1 MASDILNKSL
11 QNSPEY
17 MSLVRASTRNDFL
30 YDVSPSPAPNAFTNV
45 RIQSRQVPAFNT
57 DLEFMIPRSGLL
69 QIAYLKI
76 RLSGVVNQVTSFVAG
91 GGIYLINE
99 KVDLVTK
106 SLVLERNYTNMI
118 MKRINGMS
126 TENRDAYLTASKSGI
141 ALLTNNDLSVSDEGQ
156 IFIPLFFTA
165 FENPN
170 VFIDTRFWENLVIK
184 FKTCVS
190 IDSILSNV
198 GAVNNPGIVS
208 AELCC
213 SYRNPIQYAYE
224 KLQNENFSLVA
235 PLSLLWS
242 NQEKETPFPISTN
255 GNNNQTIKST
265 MKLSVKKLVHS
276 TTLILSKSTALGG
289 DFISIKH
296 IKLSA
301 QGTTLFEAD
310 GLELQ
315 VMLSRSYNRFIT
327 RVDTSGTNDNI
338 YTIYYG
344 LSDSL
349 IENSGAVGFSS
360 INDPELEITATY
372 PEYGN
377 YFLNVYHT
385 FFNVINVNGASGI
398 VMRSLDK

>member
-45 RIQSRQVPAFNT
+45 RIQSRETPGFNG
-57 DLEFMIPRSGLL
+57 LLSFMVPRSGLL
-69 QIAYLKI
+69 QIAYI
-76 RLSGVVNQVTSFVAG
+76 RIVLSGNTTGSVTFGQG
-91 GGIYLINE
+91 GGVFLINE
-99 KVDLVTK
+99 KVDLLTK
-106 SLVLERNYTNMI
+106 SMVIERNYTHMI
-118 MKRINGMS
+118 MKRINGLS
-126 TENRDAYLTASKSGI
+126 QENRDAYLTACRSGVTI
-141 ALLTNNDLSVSDEGQ
+141 PVNNDLSTTSAGE

-170 VFIDTRFWENLVIK
+170 VFIDTRFWENLEIQL
-184 FKTCVS
+184 KTTTS
-190 IDSILSNV
+190 INDIFTTS
-198 GAVNNPGIVS
+198 GAISNPGIKS

-242 NQEKETPFPISTN
+242 NQEKESIASITLP
-255 GNNNQTIKST
+255 NNYQTSKIT
-265 MKLSVKKLVHS
+265 MKLATKKLVHS
-276 TTLILSKSTALGG
+276 TTIILKNSLAFSS
-289 DFISIKH
+289 DFESIKH

-301 QGTTLFEAD
+301 QGTVLFEAD
-310 GLELQ
+310 GIELQ

-327 RVDTSGTNDNI
+327 RVDTSGSNDNI

-349 IENSGAVGFSS
+349 TENSGAIGFST
-360 INDPELEITATY
+360 INDPELEVTAIFPVYGTY
-372 PEYGN
+372 D
-377 YFLNVYHT
+377 LHVYHT
-385 FFNVINVNGASGI
+385 YFNIINVNGSNGT
-398 VMRSLDK
+398 VLRSLDK

>member
-45 RIQSRQVPAFNT
+45 RVQSRVVPAFNRE
-57 DLEFMIPRSGLL
+57 LSFMIPRSGLL

-76 RLSGVVNQVTSFVAG
+76 RLSGVLNAGSSFVPG

-99 KVDLVTK
+99 KVDLLTK

-118 MKRINGMS
+118 MKRINGLS
-126 TENRDAYLTASKSGI
+126 TENRDAYLSASKSGVS
-141 ALLTNNDLSVSDEGQ
+141 LLVNNNLSTSDEGE

-170 VFIDTRFWENLVIK
+170 VFIDTRFWENLEIK

-190 IDSILSNV
+190 IDNILTTV
-198 GAVNNPGIVS
+198 GSVNNPGIVS

-242 NQEKETPFPISTN
+242 NQEKETSAQIVLA
-255 GNNNQTIKST
+255 NNYQTSKIT
-265 MKLSVKKLVHS
+265 MKLAVKKLVHS

-310 GLELQ
+310 GIELQ

-327 RVDTSGTNDNI
+327 RVDSSGTNDNI

-349 IENSGAVGFSS
+349 IENSGAIGFSS
-360 INDPELEITATY
+360 INDPELEVTAVF
-372 PEYGN
+372 PEYGTYN
-377 YFLNVYHT
+377 LNVYHT
-385 FFNVINVNGASGI
+385 FFNIINVNGASGI